1 MFSLSRCIRAD
12 MEIAVLW
19 YDEAQTHVTTQA
31 QRLKTKN
38 VDVIA
43 AYSMPAQASSL
54 FRAYRE
60 ARE

>member
-1 MFSLSRCIRAD
+1 MRTPTWRSSSI
-12 MEIAVLW
+12 W
-19 YDEAQTHVTTQA
+19 YDEAQTHVTAQA

-43 AYSMPAQASSL
+43 AYSMPAQAGSL
-54 FRAYRE
+54 LRACRE